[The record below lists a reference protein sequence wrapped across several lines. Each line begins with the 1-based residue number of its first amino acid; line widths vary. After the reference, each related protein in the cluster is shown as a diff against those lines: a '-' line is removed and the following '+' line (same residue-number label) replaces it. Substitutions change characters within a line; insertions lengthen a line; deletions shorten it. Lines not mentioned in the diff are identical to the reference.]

1 MNSIIQDIRYG
12 VRTLAKAR
20 GFTAVVII
28 VLALGIGANTAIF
41 TVVNAVLLR
50 SLPYPDADQLVMLW
64 QTNPRFKLLSDTLPV
79 TAGDFVDWKEQNDV
93 FEHVSAFGAR
103 RFNLTGAGEPE
114 QIGGASVSAS
124 FFRLMGIEPT
134 ASTPGGGGYV
144 SGGAQSSGGMFAGRA
159 FRDED
164 EKLGA
169 DKVVVISY
177 ALWQR
182 RFGGQVDVSG
192 RVNGGS
198 QLDVSG
204 HPDVIGKTIT
214 LDGESYTIVGI
225 APEGFQFPRAK
236 ELPYFVGAATQTD
249 LWRPMT
255 WSNDF
260 INKKRSDHQLC
271 VIARLKS
278 EVTPERAQTVM
289 TAIAARLEQSLPDSN
304 EGTGVRVVPL
314 AEQVTGNVRPALLVL
329 MSAVALVLLIACAN
343 IANLMLARASARQRE
358 FAIRT
363 ALGASRARIV
373 RQLLTEALLLSLTSA
388 ILGAL
393 LSLWGV
399 KAMLALFGENLPRVH
414 EISVDF
420 RVLGFAVATALLTSV
435 LFGLTPAL
443 QASKLNLNESLKE
456 GARGASGG
464 ARHNR
469 VRSALVVAEVA
480 LSLVLLVGAGL
491 TIKSLAGLL
500 KVDPGFKAD
509 NTMTMRIA
517 LLGSK
522 YPTDRQIAF
531 FQEVNRRVESLPGVK
546 SVGLISSA
554 PLTGG
559 VYAGGFSIEG
569 KTTDDDGLTAD
580 RRMISPEYFNAMG
593 VPLITG
599 RHFTDHDGPTST
611 GVAIVSESWARR
623 FLPDEDPI
631 GTRIK
636 LGGRDSTRPWLSIVG
651 IAGDV
656 RDTAVEN
663 DAKPCVYLPYPQFP
677 SSAMSV
683 VVRAGFDPKPLIP
696 AIRDEVWAIDKD
708 QPVTDIK
715 TMDQYVADS
724 VSPRRLNALLL
735 GVFASLALVLASV
748 GIYGVMAYSVTQR
761 VHEIGIRMALGAQ
774 KTDVLRLVIGQG
786 LVLTLI
792 GMAIGSLAAV
802 ALTRA
807 MKSLL
812 FGVSAT
818 DPLTYAA
825 VAAVLA
831 GVALLAC
838 WLPARR
844 AAKVDPMV
852 ALRCE

>member
-1 MNSIIQDIRYG
+1 
-12 VRTLAKAR
+12 
-20 GFTAVVII
+20 

-50 SLPYPDADQLVMLW
+50 PLPYRDAEQLVMLW
-64 QTNPRFKLLSDTLPV
+64 QTNPRFKAFSDRLPV

-103 RFNLTGAGEPE
+103 RFNLTGVGEPE
-114 QIGGASVSAS
+114 QIGGATVSAN
-124 FFRLMGIEPT
+124 FFPLMGIE
-134 ASTPGGGGYV
+134 AK
-144 SGGAQSSGGMFAGRA
+144 SGRVFNQ
-159 FRDED
+159 ED
-164 EKLGA
+164 EKLGS
-169 DKVVVISY
+169 DKVVVISH

-182 RFGGQVDVSG
+182 RFAGE
-192 RVNGGS
+192 
-198 QLDVSG
+198 
-204 HPDVIGKTIT
+204 PEVIGKLLT
-214 LDGESYTIVGI
+214 LDGEGYTVIGV
-225 APEGFQFPRAK
+225 APEGFQFPRAR
-236 ELPYFVGAATQTD
+236 ELPYFVGASTQTD
-249 LWRPMT
+249 LWKPMI
-255 WSNDF
+255 WSDDF
-260 INKKRSDHQLC
+260 INKRRSDHQLS

-278 EVTPERAQTVM
+278 GVSPERAQTVM

-304 EGTGVRVVPL
+304 EGIGVRVVPL

-363 ALGASRARIV
+363 ALGASRSRIV

-388 ILGAL
+388 TLGTL

-399 KAMLALFGENLPRVH
+399 NAMLALFGENLPRVH
-414 EISVDF
+414 EISLDF
-420 RVLGFAVATALLTSV
+420 RVLGFAAATALLTTV

-443 QASKLNLNESLKE
+443 QASKLNLNDSLKE
-456 GARGASGG
+456 GSRGASGG

-491 TIKSLAGLL
+491 TIKSLASLL

-522 YPTDRQIAF
+522 YPADRQIAF
-531 FQEVNRRVESLPGVK
+531 FEEVNRRVESLEGVK

-554 PLTGG
+554 PLSGG

-569 KTTDDDGLTAD
+569 DNTDEDGFTAD
-580 RRMISPEYFNAMG
+580 RRMISPGYFSAMG
-593 VPLITG
+593 VSLITG
-599 RHFTDHDGPTST
+599 RQFTDYDVPIST
-611 GVAIVSESWARR
+611 GVAIVSDSWVRR
-623 FLPDEDPI
+623 FLPNENPI
-631 GTRIK
+631 GKRIK

-656 RDTAVEN
+656 RDTAVES
-663 DAKPCVYLPYPQFP
+663 DAKPCVYVPYPQFP
-677 SSAMSV
+677 SSAMSL
-683 VVRAGFDPKPLIP
+683 VVRAAFDPTPLIP

-748 GIYGVMAYSVTQR
+748 GIYGVMSYSVTQR

-774 KTDVLRLVIGQG
+774 KTDVLKLMIGQG
-786 LVLTLI
+786 LVLTVI
-792 GMAIGSLAAV
+792 GMAIGSLAALV
-802 ALTRA
+802 LTRA
-807 MKSLL
+807 MRSLL

-818 DPLTYAA
+818 DPVTYAA
-825 VAAVLA
+825 VALLLAV
-831 GVALLAC
+831 VALLAC
-838 WLPARR
+838 WVPARR
-844 AAKVDPMV
+844 ATKVDPMV

>member
-1 MNSIIQDIRYG
+1 MENMLQDIRYG
-12 VRTLAKAR
+12 FRTLGRAP
-20 GFTAVVII
+20 GFTTVVVI

-50 SLPYPDADQLVMLW
+50 SLPYPDSDQLVMLW
-64 QTNPRFKLLSDTLPV
+64 ETNPRFQIGIDTLPV

-103 RFNLTGAGEPE
+103 RFNLTGGGEPE
-114 QIGGASVSAS
+114 QIGGVSVSAN
-124 FFRLMGIEPT
+124 FFRLMGLEPT
-134 ASTPGGGGYV
+134 SSAQP
-144 SGGAQSSGGMFAGRA
+144 SGAMHAGRA

-164 EKLGA
+164 EKPGA
-169 DKVVVISY
+169 SRVVVISY

-182 RFGGQVDVSG
+182 RFGGQ
-192 RVNGGS
+192 
-198 QLDVSG
+198 L
-204 HPDVIGKTIT
+204 DVIGKTLT
-214 LDGESYTIVGI
+214 LDGESYTVIGV
-225 APEGFQFPRAK
+225 APERFQFPRAR
-236 ELPYFVGAATQTD
+236 EMPYFVGAATQTD
-249 LWRPMT
+249 LWKPMT
-255 WSNDF
+255 LSDDF

-271 VIARLKS
+271 VIARLKPG
-278 EVTPERAQTVM
+278 VTSERAQTVM
-289 TAIAARLEQSLPDSN
+289 TAIAGRLEESLPDSN
-304 EGTGVRVVPL
+304 QGVGSRVVPL
-314 AEQVTGNVRPALLVL
+314 AEQVTGNVKPALLVL

-343 IANLMLARASARQRE
+343 IANLMLARASARQKE

-363 ALGASRARIV
+363 ALGASRGRIV

-388 ILGAL
+388 LLGTL

-399 KAMLALFGENLPRVH
+399 KAMLSLFGENLPRVH
-414 EISVDF
+414 EISVDV
-420 RVLGFAVATALLTSV
+420 RVLGFTVAIALLTSV

-443 QASKLNLNESLKE
+443 QASKLNINESLKE
-456 GARGASGG
+456 GSRGVSGG

-480 LSLVLLVGAGL
+480 LSLVLLIGAGL
-491 TIKSLAGLL
+491 MIKSLAGLL
-500 KVDPGFKAD
+500 NVDPGFKSD
-509 NTMTMRIA
+509 NTLTMRIA
-517 LLGSK
+517 LPGSK
-522 YPTDRQIAF
+522 YPTANRQIAF
-531 FQEVNRRVESLPGVK
+531 FQEVVHRVEALAGVQ
-546 SVGLISSA
+546 SAGLISSA
-554 PLTGG
+554 PLSGG

-569 KTTDDDGLTAD
+569 RTTDDDSLAAD

-593 VPLITG
+593 IPLIKG
-599 RHFTDHDGPTST
+599 RYFTERDEQTST

-631 GTRIK
+631 AKRIK
-636 LGGRDSTRPWLSIVG
+636 LGGRDSSRPWLSIVG

-656 RDTAVEN
+656 RDTAVES

-677 SSAMSV
+677 SSTMSV
-683 VVRAGFDPKPLIP
+683 VVRAGFDPRPLIP

-735 GVFASLALVLASV
+735 GGFASLALVLASV

-774 KTDVLRLVIGQG
+774 KADVLRLVIGQG
-786 LVLTLI
+786 LTLTLI
-792 GMAIGSLAAV
+792 GMAIGSSAAV
-802 ALTRA
+802 ALMRT
-807 MKSLL
+807 MKSML

-818 DPLTYAA
+818 DPLTYSG
-825 VAAVLA
+825 VVVLLG

>member
-1 MNSIIQDIRYG
+1 MDSILHDIRYG
-12 VRTLAKAR
+12 VRTLVRAP

-50 SLPYPDADQLVMLW
+50 SLPYPDSDHLVMLW
-64 QTNPRFKLLSDTLPV
+64 ETNPRFQIGIDTLPV

-93 FEHVSAFGAR
+93 FEHISAFGAR
-103 RFNLTGAGEPE
+103 RFNLTGMGEPE
-114 QIGGASVSAS
+114 QIGGVSVSAN
-124 FFRLMGIEPT
+124 FFRLMGVEPI
-134 ASTPGGGGYV
+134 SSPP
-144 SGGAQSSGGMFAGRA
+144 SGGRYAGRA

-164 EKLGA
+164 AQPGA
-169 DKVVVISY
+169 GHVVVISY

-182 RFGGQVDVSG
+182 RFAGQ
-192 RVNGGS
+192 
-198 QLDVSG
+198 L
-204 HPDVIGKTIT
+204 DVIGKTLT
-214 LDGESYTIVGI
+214 LDGESYTVIGV

-236 ELPYFVGAATQTD
+236 ELPYFVGVATQTD
-249 LWRPMT
+249 LWKPMT
-255 WSNDF
+255 LSDDF
-260 INKKRSDHQLC
+260 INKKRIDHQLC
-271 VIARLKS
+271 VIARLKPG
-278 EVTPERAQTVM
+278 VTTERAQAVM

-304 EGTGVRVVPL
+304 QGVGVRVVPL

-343 IANLMLARASARQRE
+343 IANLMLARSLARHKE

-363 ALGASRARIV
+363 ALGASRGRVV

-388 ILGAL
+388 LLGTL

-399 KAMLALFGENLPRVH
+399 KAMLSLFGENLPRVH
-414 EISVDF
+414 EISVDV
-420 RVLGFAVATALLTSV
+420 RVLGFTVAIALLTSV

-456 GARGASGG
+456 GARGVSGG
-464 ARHNR
+464 ARHNQ
-469 VRSALVVAEVA
+469 VRSALVISEVA

-491 TIKSLAGLL
+491 AIKSLAGLL
-500 KVDPGFKAD
+500 NVDPGFKAD
-509 NTMTMRIA
+509 NTITMRIA

-531 FQEVNRRVESLPGVK
+531 FQEVNRRVEALAGVQ
-546 SVGLISSA
+546 SIGLISSA
-554 PLTGG
+554 PLSGG
-559 VYAGGFSIEG
+559 VYAGGFSIED
-569 KTTDDDGLTAD
+569 KTTSDENLAAD
-580 RRMISPEYFNAMG
+580 RRMISPDYFNAMG
-593 VPLITG
+593 IPLIKG
-599 RHFTDHDGPTST
+599 RSFTDRDQPTST
-611 GVAIVSESWARR
+611 GVALVSESWARR

-631 GTRIK
+631 GKRIK
-636 LGGRDSTRPWLSIVG
+636 LGGRDSSRPWLSIVG

-656 RDTAVEN
+656 RDTAVES
-663 DAKPCVYLPYPQFP
+663 DAKPCVYLPYPQLP
-677 SSAMSV
+677 SSGMSV
-683 VVRAGFDPKPLIP
+683 VVRAGFDPKALIP

-774 KTDVLRLVIGQG
+774 KTDVLRLVIAKG
-786 LVLTLI
+786 LTLTVI

-807 MKSLL
+807 MKSIL

-825 VAAVLA
+825 VAVLLA
-831 GVALLAC
+831 GLALLAC

-844 AAKVDPMV
+844 AANVDPMV